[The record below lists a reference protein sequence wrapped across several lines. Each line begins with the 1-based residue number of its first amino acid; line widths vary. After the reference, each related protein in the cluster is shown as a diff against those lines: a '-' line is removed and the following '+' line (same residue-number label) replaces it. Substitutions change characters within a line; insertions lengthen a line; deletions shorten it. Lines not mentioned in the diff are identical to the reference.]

1 MPRRQAGGLKWG
13 APCRAG
19 PPPVLQFALQ
29 AGERRSQF
37 VALAASLSKK
47 PFRAVRLRL
56 RGDRAM
62 RVSLQL
68 RRADGQRWR
77 ESIYVDPTARDL
89 VVPVARLVPV
99 EGRADPVEST
109 DIDSLLIVIDLVNAL
124 PGASGKLTIER
135 VAVLS

>member
-1 MPRRQAGGLKWG
+1 
-13 APCRAG
+13 
-19 PPPVLQFALQ
+19 
-29 AGERRSQF
+29 
-37 VALAASLSKK
+37 
-47 PFRAVRLRL
+47 
-56 RGDRAM
+56 M

-89 VVPVARLVPV
+89 VVPVTRLVPV

-135 VAVLS
+135 VALLS